1 MGLLIF
7 FVAFWTF
14 CSFLLFRTE
23 SPEGLLFLRRL
34 STLST
39 SLLVAFFLY
48 FSIVFPKIEK
58 PLSFSNKFS
67 VLLPGIIFA
76 ILSVFSSLLID
87 NFIAGET
94 VYGALY
100 PLATLYFLAYVGG
113 SLYNLVFKYLK
124 AQGRERLQIF
134 YVLFGIGTSG
144 LAGIS
149 TNLILPLIGFPQYS
163 FWGHP
168 FTLIMAGFITYAI
181 VAYRLLNI
189 EDFLS
194 KGIIYLALTAGV
206 VGTFAIIQI
215 DRISFLPSFYIALFN
230 IALGTFVYF
239 QNRKSTINI
248 SFSAVIYIVAI
259 WAFSIGMFLESKN
272 LDQLF
277 FWSKTFYF
285 VGTLIPG
292 VLLYFSTVFPTEWP
306 ALNKPQKFLIFLP
319 SIILIPLILF
329 SQLMVKEF
337 YIHADGIDAL
347 IGPLYLYYFIYYS
360 AFMGMAFLNLF
371 RKYRDASMV
380 DKIRI
385 RYVFW
390 GASVVGVFGTLFN
403 VVLPWLGNYRLIWVG
418 PYSTVFLSGLISYAI
433 VVHRLLSI
441 EVVIQRAFIYT
452 LATGLIMALYA
463 VAVILSEQIF
473 RGLFRYSSAFLTG
486 LAALII
492 AIIYQPLVRSLWNL
506 TDRLF
511 FRGRYDYQKTLRS
524 VSSAI
529 ATKIRLE
536 DLSRLIITTFVETMG
551 VSEISFLIYDRDRK
565 RFRSVYLELPQA
577 GTSRYK
583 RIELDEESSII
594 SWLKKTKDI
603 LILEELKEESEV
615 KEEGG
620 RLGVAIWVP
629 IVSKDELIGVISLG
643 NKLTGDIYSYEDIG
657 LLSTL
662 ANQTAVALENA
673 RLYEEVV
680 NARNYIQE
688 ILESMVTGVLTVD
701 ARGSLV
707 TFNPM
712 AETISGLSSAEVL
725 GRSYE
730 EVFSK
735 KSVLVQVIEGTLKDR
750 CYTNFEAGLVSKKR
764 GLVPVSVSSTV
775 LFDSRN
781 KKIGALV
788 SLIDLTE
795 VKELEGKVRQADK
808 LGALGT
814 MAAGMAHE
822 IKNPLSSMKVLSQL
836 LPLKYQDQEFRE
848 KLLEIMPREIDR
860 IDRIVESLLSFARAT
875 APQFKK
881 LKIEEV
887 IEENMK
893 YFAEQAKSSGVKI
906 VTTYGDLPEI
916 EGDHDQLS
924 QVFSN
929 LILNALQAMPEG
941 GELKIETRPGKQ
953 IENILQNVIIMV
965 ADTGHGIPPENL
977 KRLFDPFFTTKYAG
991 TGLGLSISHNIVDGH
1006 HGSID
1011 VKSEVGR
1018 GTAFTVALP
1027 VSQELI

>member
-1 MGLLIF
+1 MYVFLATAVVAGTLFYILSGQTAFLPTFYLILIQAGLGLLVYFQNRRSEINF
-7 FVAFWTF
+7 SFAAFA
-14 CSFLLFRTE
+14 LLFALWSYCAYFVTQPL
-23 SPEGLLFLRRL
+23 SPQLTSMDKFIFVPAALLL
-34 STLST
+34 
-39 SLLVAFFLY
+39 AFFLY
-48 FSIVFPKIEK
+48 FTYVFPQKKKTFEWTHKILIFLF
-58 PLSFSNKFS
+58 PFWASALTPFN
-67 VLLPGIIFA
+67 LIIRD
-76 ILSVFSSLLID
+76 ISIK
-87 NFIAGET
+87 NGT
-94 VYGALY
+94 VVPIFGAAY
-100 PLATLYFLAYVGG
+100 PLYMLFALIYIVLG
-113 SLYNLVFKYLK
+113 LYNLVKSYYTVSGVEK
-124 AQGRERLQIF
+124 LQIR
-134 YVLFGIGTSG
+134 YVFLG
-144 LAGIS
+144 LTLSLVTLSIS
-149 TNLILPLIGFPQYS
+149 NLILPWLGEARLASVGS
-163 FWGHP
+163 F
-168 FTLIMAGFITYAI
+168 FTLFFVGFTAYAI
-181 VAYRLLNI
+181 L
-189 EDFLS
+189 
-194 KGIIYLALTAGV
+194 K
-206 VGTFAIIQI
+206 
-215 DRISFLPSFYIALFN
+215 
-230 IALGTFVYF
+230 
-239 QNRKSTINI
+239 
-248 SFSAVIYIVAI
+248 
-259 WAFSIGMFLESKN
+259 
-272 LDQLF
+272 
-277 FWSKTFYF
+277 
-285 VGTLIPG
+285 
-292 VLLYFSTVFPTEWP
+292 
-306 ALNKPQKFLIFLP
+306 
-319 SIILIPLILF
+319 
-329 SQLMVKEF
+329 
-337 YIHADGIDAL
+337 
-347 IGPLYLYYFIYYS
+347 
-360 AFMGMAFLNLF
+360 
-371 RKYRDASMV
+371 
-380 DKIRI
+380 
-385 RYVFW
+385 
-390 GASVVGVFGTLFN
+390 
-403 VVLPWLGNYRLIWVG
+403 
-418 PYSTVFLSGLISYAI
+418 
-433 VVHRLLSI
+433 HRLMSI
-441 EVVIQRAFIYT
+441 EVVIQRSTVYGV
-452 LATGLIMALYA
+452 ATILIMAFYA
-463 VAVILSEQIF
+463 LAVMVSEKYLRNII
-473 RGLFRYSSAFLTG
+473 GYSSLVVTA
-486 LAALII
+486 LAALVI
-492 AIIYQPLVRSLWNL
+492 AVVYQPLVKVFQNL
-506 TDRLF
+506 TDRFF

-577 GTSRYK
+577 GTSHEPERFMASRYK

-615 KEEGG
+615 KEEGE

-906 VTTYGDLPEI
+906 VKAYGDLPEI

-1006 HGSID
+1006 HGFID

-1018 GTAFTVALP
+1018 GTVFTVALP